1 MRFDKTLLG
10 QLSHVTNCKGVEYLR
25 FRIPQG
31 YSVKV
36 LEVTNPHAMH
46 IDTVIYPLRRG
57 LLIYCPSRVS
67 EKALRK
73 HEVLRDW
80 DLRPVPSTPK
90 PRLEP
95 PSFTCSD
102 WLIMNVLVLDGKKV
116 IVDSTDTE
124 FADWLRE
131 LGMEPIFLSTETRQ

>member
-1 MRFDKTLLG
+1 MRFGKTLLG
-10 QLSHVTNCKGVEYLR
+10 QLSHVINRKGVEYLR

-31 YSVKV
+31 YSVEM
-36 LEVTNPHAMH
+36 LEVTNSHAMH
-46 IDTVIYPLRRG
+46 IDTVICPLRRG

-73 HEVLRDW
+73 REVLRDW
-80 DLRPVPSTPK
+80 DLRPVLFTPE

-102 WLIMNVLVLDGKKV
+102 
-116 IVDSTDTE
+116 
-124 FADWLRE
+124 
-131 LGMEPIFLSTETRQ
+131 